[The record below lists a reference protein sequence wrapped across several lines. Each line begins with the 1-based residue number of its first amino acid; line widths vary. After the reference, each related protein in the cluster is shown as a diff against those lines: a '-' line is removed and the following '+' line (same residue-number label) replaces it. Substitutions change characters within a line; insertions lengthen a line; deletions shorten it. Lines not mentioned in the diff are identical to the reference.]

1 MKKLPLDKKTIQ
13 EFFIWLAFDK
23 TTTLD
28 DLQMKAEN
36 AEEIKLGEFI
46 SNYSHNNSDYY
57 DNGLIVRIKKS
68 FSNLNSEELMI
79 FHNHCKSFCELF
91 EEQEPQQFANQ
102 ILDEINY
109 FSERLF
115 VN

>member
-68 FSNLNSEELMI
+68 FFKLE
-79 FHNHCKSFCELF
+79 FRR
-91 EEQEPQQFANQ
+91 
-102 ILDEINY
+102 IND
-109 FSERLF
+109 FS
-115 VN
+115 